1 MHDTHTHV
9 HTVLPPPPGYD
20 PAALAMGMMAGP
32 PQQQQPGEQVQG
44 EVRACVCEGLHVVS
58 ARMSVYEYVCVCVYV
73 CVCMCVCV

>member
-1 MHDTHTHV
+1 
-9 HTVLPPPPGYD
+9 
-20 PAALAMGMMAGP
+20 MGMMAGP